1 MKAINGWDKVQ
12 GYTGGEAQERL
23 PAGGYIGKIIGAKVA
38 SYEGANGTFDK
49 LEIALDITEGE
60 FKDFYK
66 KQFEA
71 STLEN
76 KKWKGVIRLNIPTE
90 DGSEADAFRQR
101 ILKGATDA
109 VEESNSGYHWD
120 WDESK
125 LKGKKIGFLV
135 RDKQYDFNGKQG
147 FFSEIFALISVEAVR
162 EHKYKDP
169 APKLLNNGSG
179 SGSSG
184 GTGAQDAASFSKST
198 NEEYPF

>member
-23 PAGGYIGKIIGAKVA
+23 PAGGYIGKIIGVKVA
-38 SYEGANGTFDK
+38 SYEGANGTFDM

-66 KQFEA
+66 KQYEA

-90 DGSEADAFRQR
+90 DGSELDAFRQR

-109 VEESNSGYHWD
+109 VEESNSGYRWD

-135 RDKQYDFNGKQG
+135 RDKQYDYKGKQG
-147 FFSEIFALISVEAVR
+147 FFSDIFALISVEAVR

-169 APKLLNNGSG
+169 VPKLLNNG

-184 GTGAQDAASFSKST
+184 GTGAQDAATFSKGA